1 MEKDENKKWVVLNMY
16 ENGIKAEIVKGFL
29 EENGILVQLRD
40 STVPYGGSAYF
51 GQESPKELLVLK
63 EELEEAK
70 KLLEEI
76 KKEKDKKE
84 EEPK

>member
-1 MEKDENKKWVVLNMY
+1 MDKDDENLVVLEFY
-16 ENGIKAEIVKGFL
+16 ESGIKAEIAKGFL
-29 EENGILVQLRD
+29 EENGIFVQMRD

-63 EELEEAK
+63 EDLQKAK

-76 KKEKDKKE
+76 EKKE
-84 EEPK
+84 E